1 MGDGEELV
9 PLRTGFDVVMRGY
22 RRGPVRRY
30 VQSVEEELR
39 SLAADRDA
47 NAELAEALARQIER
61 LRAENVGLRQRDA
74 RGGGPPIEPAALQ
87 ERLRRMLE
95 LANDEAREVT
105 KRARVAAEHCWAT
118 RSAEHT
124 SEPA

>member
-22 RRGPVRRY
+22 RRGAVRRY

-47 NAELAEALARQIER
+47 NVQLAEALARQVEQ
-61 LRAENVGLRQRDA
+61 LRADNVRLAQQLDHACRS
-74 RGGGPPIEPAALQ
+74 PIDPATLQ
-87 ERLRRMLE
+87 GRMRRMVE
-95 LANDEAREVT
+95 LAND
-105 KRARVAAEHCWAT
+105 
-118 RSAEHT
+118 
-124 SEPA
+124 